1 MTLFNKLARF
11 ACYAGLLSSV
21 YACRGNT
28 KSSSTPLALK
38 EPIETSFGGRNYRL
52 QFDRPSS
59 NYDSSRCYQAV
70 LMKYDGKWV
79 EIGRKL
85 MKDADGDGI
94 DAQLLIATLE
104 LEYENEDGEIKR
116 ATIYAEEPVI
126 VADGDKVVKP
136 GSLET
141 NPG

>member
-1 MTLFNKLARF
+1 M
-11 ACYAGLLSSV
+11 
-21 YACRGNT
+21 
-28 KSSSTPLALK
+28 
-38 EPIETSFGGRNYRL
+38 
-52 QFDRPSS
+52 
-59 NYDSSRCYQAV
+59 
-70 LMKYDGKWV
+70 V